1 MYMVLCLYW
10 KLQVITGQKLY
21 HYAMDTF
28 IKYKDNVERDYRAMI
43 YGDITLHT
51 KLLEQFLK

>member
-1 MYMVLCLYW
+1 
-10 KLQVITGQKLY
+10 
-21 HYAMDTF
+21 MDTF
-28 IKYKDNVERDYRAMI
+28 IKYKDNVERDDRAMI